1 MINQTRPKI
10 FFQRFFLLKL
20 LQLFHLRGRKML
32 SYLNLYGK
40 QLKFAIRSEKFEKNI
55 RYKDHNNNIKGMK
68 YTEFISCLC
77 QILIP

>member
-1 MINQTRPKI
+1 
-10 FFQRFFLLKL
+10 
-20 LQLFHLRGRKML
+20 ML